1 MAQFINA
8 IFSVTGFG
16 VLAAV
21 GAAWLARRPASAAA
35 RRFIVGVVATYV
47 VLSIFVVPYTVG
59 RLLVLGY
66 HPFTAADVPR
76 GRTAIVLLGA
86 GGTTTV
92 DWTGEHYSL
101 LERVGAARV
110 LEAVRVFRMMPD
122 AVIISSGGVGNAEQ
136 DTDGVMQRA
145 ALLHLGVPAASIV
158 LEDRSQNTR
167 DEAVIIAPMLRQLAA
182 TPRRPRHVGLSH
194 ATVDGGVPRGRH
206 RRRAGHRA
214 RSARQRI
221 VGTWL
226 LPDDNGLDL
235 SRAVVHELLGIPYYA
250 VRGWAGF

>member
-1 MAQFINA
+1 MPAIAGDPNEPDAWLEWLMPDEDGLDLSNAVVHELLGMALVHCARLDAFLTAIDPMSQFIYA

-16 VLAAV
+16 VLAAI
-21 GAAWLARRPASAAA
+21 GAAWLVRRPASAAA

-47 VLSIFVVPYTVG
+47 VLSIFAVPYTVG

-110 LEAVRVFRMMPD
+110 LEAVRVFKWSPTP
-122 AVIISSGGVGNAEQ
+122 VIVSSGGVGDYDQ
-136 DTDGVMQRA
+136 DVEAVMQRA

-158 LEDRSQNTR
+158 LEDQVA
-167 DEAVIIAPMLRQLAA
+167 E
-182 TPRRPRHVGLSH
+182 H
-194 ATVDGGVPRGRH
+194 ARRGR
-206 RRRAGHRA
+206 
-214 RSARQRI
+214 
-221 VGTWL
+221 
-226 LPDDNGLDL
+226 
-235 SRAVVHELLGIPYYA
+235 
-250 VRGWAGF
+250 

>member
-1 MAQFINA
+1 MSQFIYA
-8 IFSVTGFG
+8 VFSPTGFA
-16 VLAAV
+16 VLAAI

-35 RRFIVGVVATYV
+35 RRFLAGVVAAYV
-47 VLSIFVVPYTVG
+47 VLSIFAVPYVAG

-122 AVIISSGGVGNAEQ
+122 AVIVSSGGVGNADQ
-136 DTDGVMQRA
+136 DTDGVMMRE
-145 ALLHLGVPAASIV
+145 ALLQLGVPAASIV

-167 DEAVIIAPMLRQLAA
+167 DEAVIIAPMLRQLGASHVILVTSDIHMRRSMAVFRAA
-182 TPRRPRHVGLSH
+182 GIDAVPAIARDPHARESWGRWLMPSDAGLQMS
-194 ATVDGGVPRGRH
+194 
-206 RRRAGHRA
+206 
-214 RSARQRI
+214 
-221 VGTWL
+221 
-226 LPDDNGLDL
+226 
-235 SRAVVHELLGIPYYA
+235 SRVVHEFLGIPYYA
-250 VRGWAGF
+250 ARGWARF